1 MGMRIAIMSPWND
14 CCGVSVH
21 AELIGREWMNQG
33 HEIVVFAP
41 TQERVGGRIPIET
54 EDERFVY
61 RNWEMY
67 RYGAKVEDESSLDL
81 YFDPSPFVNED
92 YDLFVIEKPCLTPLG
107 KLLKIFDVVKRKATT
122 IAVIHAGRV
131 PQNVNFYKFDWDVIT
146 LFDERYKKLLADV
159 MPADKTHIVS
169 YPCHPIAEDNMLEAR
184 SKLGLPQEEDTKIV
198 LAYGIR
204 LKNLREVLPIFKG
217 LRKTYGVVLLMLTSH
232 EESIGA
238 AKDVAREYKF
248 TILRKEA
255 PPTSRLYTYF
265 HASNAILVH
274 KSAADYLPTSSTVH
288 LCLGSMRP
296 ILCPDN
302 NFVEVFDGEV
312 MKYSNLDELRE
323 RLVDVFERRNVQSI
337 LSNAR
342 KYVIRNSASN
352 IANTL
357 MRLAQSVNY
366 AHAI

>member
-1 MGMRIAIMSPWND
+1 MKIAIMSPWND

-21 AELIGREWMNQG
+21 AELIGKEWMNQG

-41 TQERVGGRIPIET
+41 TDERVGGRIPVET

-67 RYGAKVEDESSLDL
+67 RYGAKVEDESYLDL
-81 YFDPSPFVNED
+81 YFNSNPIISED

-107 KLLKIFDVVKRKATT
+107 KLLKIFQVIKRKAPT
-122 IAVIHAGRV
+122 IAVMHEGRV
-131 PQNVNFYKFDWDVIT
+131 PKNVNFYKFDWDIIT
-146 LFDERYKKLLADV
+146 LFDERYKKLLADIT
-159 MPADKTHIVS
+159 PADKTHIVP
-169 YPCHPIAEDNMLEAR
+169 YPCHPIVEGNMLEAR
-184 SKLGLPQEEDTKIV
+184 SKLGLPRDEDTKIV

-204 LKNLREVLPIFKG
+204 LKNLREVLPIFKE
-217 LRKTYGVVLLMLTSH
+217 LRKTYDGVLLMLASH
-232 EESIGA
+232 EESAGP
-238 AKDVAREYKF
+238 AKDIARKYKF
-248 TILRKEA
+248 TMFRKEA

-274 KSAADYLPTSSTVH
+274 KGGADYLPTSSSVH

-296 ILCPDN
+296 ILCPNN
-302 NFVEVFDGEV
+302 NFVEVLDREV
-312 MKYSNLDELRE
+312 IKYSNLDELRE
-323 RLVDVFERRNVQSI
+323 RLVYVFEGRNVQSI

-342 KYVIRNSASN
+342 KYVTRNSASN

-357 MRLAQSVNY
+357 MKLARSVK
-366 AHAI
+366 

>member
-1 MGMRIAIMSPWND
+1 MKIAIMSPWND

-21 AELIGREWMNQG
+21 AELIGKEWMNQG

-41 TQERVGGRIPIET
+41 TDERVGGRIPVET
-54 EDERFVY
+54 EDEKFVY

-67 RYGAKVEDESSLDL
+67 RYGAKVEDESYLNL
-81 YFDPSPFVNED
+81 YFNPNPIINED
-92 YDLFVIEKPCLTPLG
+92 YDLFIIEKPCLTPLG
-107 KLLKIFDVVKRKATT
+107 KLLKIFQVIKRKAPTM
-122 IAVIHAGRV
+122 AVMHEGRV
-131 PQNVNFYKFDWDVIT
+131 PKNMNFYKFDWDVIT
-146 LFDERYKKLLADV
+146 LFDERYKKLLADAL
-159 MPADKTHIVS
+159 PADKTYIVP
-169 YPCHPIAEDNMLEAR
+169 YPCHPIVEGNMLEAR

-204 LKNLREVLPIFKG
+204 LKNLLEVLPIFKG
-217 LRKTYGVVLLMLTSH
+217 LRKTYDVVLLMLTSH
-232 EESIGA
+232 EGSIGA
-238 AKDVAREYKF
+238 AKDIAREYRF
-248 TILRKEA
+248 AIFRKEA

-274 KSAADYLPTSSTVH
+274 KSAADYLPTSSTAH

-312 MKYSNLDELRE
+312 MKYINLDELRE
-323 RLVDVFERRNVQSI
+323 RLVDVFEGRNVQSI

-342 KYVIRNSASN
+342 KYIIRNSASN

-357 MRLAQSVNY
+357 MRLAQSVK
-366 AHAI
+366 

>member
-21 AELIGREWMNQG
+21 AELIGREWMSQG
-33 HEIVVFAP
+33 HEIIVFAP

-67 RYGAKVEDESSLDL
+67 RYGTKVEDENSLDL
-81 YFDPSPFVNED
+81 YFDPSPVVNED

-122 IAVIHAGRV
+122 IAVMHEGRV
-131 PQNVNFYKFDWDVIT
+131 PKNVNFYKFDWDVIT
-146 LFDERYKKLLADV
+146 LFDERYKQLLAHAL
-159 MPADKTHIVS
+159 PADKTHIVP
-169 YPCHPIAEDNMLEAR
+169 YPCHPIVEGKMLEAR
-184 SKLGLPQEEDTKIV
+184 SKLGLPQEEDTKII

-204 LKNLREVLPIFKG
+204 LKNLREVLPIFKK
-217 LRKTYGVVLLMLTSH
+217 LRKTYDVILLMLSSH

-238 AKDVAREYKF
+238 AKEMAHEYKF
-248 TILRKEA
+248 TIFRKEA
-255 PPTSRLYTYF
+255 PPISRLYTYF
-265 HASNAILVH
+265 HASNAILIH
-274 KSAADYLPTSSTVH
+274 KNAADYLPTSSTVH

-312 MKYSNLDELRE
+312 MKYLNLDELRE
-323 RLVDVFERRNVQSI
+323 NLIDVFEGRNLQSI
-337 LSNAR
+337 LSGAR
-342 KYVIRNSASN
+342 RYVIRNSASN

-357 MRLAQSVNY
+357 MRLAQS
-366 AHAI
+366 AK

>member
-1 MGMRIAIMSPWND
+1 MRIAIMSPWND

-21 AELIGREWMNQG
+21 AELIGKEWMNQG

-41 TQERVGGRIPIET
+41 TDERVGGRIPVET

-67 RYGAKVEDESSLDL
+67 RHGAKVEDESGLDL
-81 YFDPSPFVNED
+81 YFDPSPIVNED

-122 IAVIHAGRV
+122 IAVMHEGRV
-131 PQNVNFYKFDWDVIT
+131 PKNVNFYKFDWDIIT
-146 LFDERYKKLLADV
+146 LFDKRYKKLLADGIS
-159 MPADKTHIVS
+159 ADKTCIVS
-169 YPCHPIAEDNMLEAR
+169 YPCHPIVEGNMQEAR
-184 SKLGLPQEEDTKIV
+184 SKLGLPQEEDTKII

-204 LKNLREVLPIFKG
+204 IKNLCEVLQIFKK
-217 LRKTYGVVLLMLTSH
+217 LRKTYDVVLLVLASH
-232 EESIGA
+232 EESVRA
-238 AKDVAREYKF
+238 ATDIAREYKF
-248 TILRKEA
+248 TMLRKEA
-255 PPTSRLYTYF
+255 PPMSRLYTYF

-274 KSAADYLPTSSTVH
+274 KGPADYLPTSSTVH

-302 NFVEVFDGEV
+302 NFVEVFDGEII
-312 MKYSNLDELRE
+312 KYSNLDDLRE
-323 RLVDVFERRNVQSI
+323 KLIDVFEWRNVQSV
-337 LSNAR
+337 LNNAR
-342 KYVIRNSASN
+342 KYVIKNSASN

-357 MRLAQSVNY
+357 MRLAQSVK
-366 AHAI
+366 

>member
-1 MGMRIAIMSPWND
+1 MRIAIMSPWND

-21 AELIGREWMNQG
+21 AELIGKAWMNQG

-41 TQERVGGRIPIET
+41 TDERVGGRVPVET

-81 YFDPSPFVNED
+81 HFDPSPILKED

-122 IAVIHAGRV
+122 IAVMHEGRV
-131 PQNVNFYKFDWDVIT
+131 PKNVNFYKFDWDVIT
-146 LFDERYKKLLADV
+146 FFDERYKKLLADGI
-159 MPADKTHIVS
+159 PADKTYIVP
-169 YPCHPIAEDNMLEAR
+169 YPCHPIVEGNTQEAR
-184 SKLGLPQEEDTKIV
+184 SKLDLPWDEDTKII

-204 LKNLREVLPIFKG
+204 LKNLREVFPIFKK
-217 LRKTYGVVLLMLTSH
+217 LRKTYDVVLLMLASH
-232 EESIGA
+232 EESVRA
-238 AKDVAREYKF
+238 AMDIAREYKF
-248 TILRKEA
+248 TMFRKEA
-255 PPTSRLYTYF
+255 PPMSRLYTYF

-274 KSAADYLPTSSTVH
+274 KGPADYLPTSSTVH

-302 NFVEVFDGEV
+302 NFVEVFDGEI

-323 RLVDVFERRNVQSI
+323 RLVDVFEGRNVQSI

-342 KYVIRNSASN
+342 KYVTRNSASN
-352 IANTL
+352 IANIL
-357 MRLAQSVNY
+357 MRLARSVK
-366 AHAI
+366 

>member
-21 AELIGREWMNQG
+21 AELIGREWMRQG

-41 TQERVGGRIPIET
+41 TQERVGGRMPIET

-67 RYGAKVEDESSLDL
+67 RYGAKVEDESSLNL
-81 YFDPSPFVNED
+81 YFDPSPVVNED

-107 KLLKIFDVVKRKATT
+107 KLLK
-122 IAVIHAGRV
+122 
-131 PQNVNFYKFDWDVIT
+131 
-146 LFDERYKKLLADV
+146 
-159 MPADKTHIVS
+159 
-169 YPCHPIAEDNMLEAR
+169 
-184 SKLGLPQEEDTKIV
+184 
-198 LAYGIR
+198 
-204 LKNLREVLPIFKG
+204 G
-217 LRKTYGVVLLMLTSH
+217 LRKTYDVILLMLTSH
-232 EESIGA
+232 EESIRA
-238 AKDVAREYKF
+238 AKDIAREYKF
-248 TILRKEA
+248 AIFRKEA

-274 KSAADYLPTSSTVH
+274 KNAADYLPTSSTVH

-312 MKYSNLDELRE
+312 MKYSKLDELRG
-323 RLVDVFERRNVQSI
+323 RLVDVFEGRNVQSV
-337 LSNAR
+337 LSDAR

-352 IANTL
+352 IANNL
-357 MRLAQSVNY
+357 MRLAQSVK
-366 AHAI
+366 